1 MLNVCLLSYLLQSS
15 KFLKWQDEYLEGA
28 GMEVYAEKFSSAF
41 YGLAFPAV
49 AEWVTWLSASRRRK
63 LKLHFN

>member
-49 AEWVTWLSASRRRK
+49 AE
-63 LKLHFN
+63 